1 MLIINKE
8 IKSDFES
15 VHQFVLKVIS
25 LIEKEKIAKKQNTI
39 FKINV
44 MLREVLNN
52 AVEHGNKF
60 DESKMVYCSIEFDK
74 QVFTFIVRDEGEGCI
89 KDQFYNVDDGF
100 TMKLR
105 SRGLDLI
112 TKYGFKYK
120 FKKNEIILKYILDE
134 EM

>member
-1 MLIINKE
+1 MLIVNKE
-8 IKSDFES
+8 IESNFES
-15 VHQFVLKVIS
+15 VHQFVLKVID
-25 LIEKEKIAKKQNTI
+25 LIDKEKIVKKQNTI

-60 DESKMVYCSIEFDK
+60 DENRMVYCRIELDK
-74 QVFTFIVRDEGEGCI
+74 EIFTFIVRDEGEGCI
-89 KDQFYNVDDGF
+89 KDQFYNVGDGF

-120 FKKNEIILKYILDE
+120 FNKNEIVLKYMLDK

>member
-1 MLIINKE
+1 MLVIDERIESN
-8 IKSDFES
+8 FES
-15 VHQFVLKVIS
+15 VHQFVLNAAKVIR
-25 LIEKEKIAKKQNTI
+25 KIKIVNIDEII

-60 DESKMVYCSIEFDK
+60 DEEKFVFCKIEFENDK
-74 QVFTFIVRDEGEGCI
+74 FIFIIEDEGSGFEV
-89 KDQFYNVDDGF
+89 DEFYSLQGDF
-100 TMKLR
+100 TMKHR

-112 TKYGFKYK
+112 EKYGFKYK
-120 FKKNEIILKYILDE
+120 FNKNKIIVEYILGE

>member
-1 MLIINKE
+1 MLILNKKIE
-8 IKSDFES
+8 SNFEA
-15 VHQFVLKVIS
+15 VHQFVLQTIDE
-25 LIEKEKIAKKQNTI
+25 INKQRITEEQNII
-39 FKINV
+39 FRINV

-60 DESKMVYCSIEFDK
+60 DENRMVCCKIEYDEG
-74 QVFTFIVRDEGEGCI
+74 VFTFIVKDEGLGFNYDE
-89 KDQFYNVDDGF
+89 FYNMNDGF

-120 FKKNEIILKYILDE
+120 FNKNEIVLKYVLDE
-134 EM
+134 ER